1 MSLVAASLK
10 NNLACEKKNNC
21 KLFLTAERRK
31 NKIKVVFSAQVS
43 IHPFHPSHPSINPSI
58 HPFLHLVSQCL
69 IAF

>member
-10 NNLACEKKNNC
+10 NNLVCEKKNNC

-58 HPFLHLVSQCL
+58 HPSIHSF
-69 IAF
+69 I

>member
-10 NNLACEKKNNC
+10 NSLACEKKNNC

-43 IHPFHPSHPSINPSI
+43 SSFTRREKGL
-58 HPFLHLVSQCL
+58 FLYTKNLT
-69 IAF
+69 I